1 MLSVPGEIPPI
12 RYEKEAHRTDVVV
25 VLVEEVLVVGLV
37 TRIPLGLSYDQR
49 ERTKT
54 WRFS

>member
-25 VLVEEVLVVGLV
+25 VLVVEVLVVVLV
-37 TRIPLGLSYDQR
+37 I
-49 ERTKT
+49 
-54 WRFS
+54 